1 MQVSA
6 GGDHTHNHGLL
17 AGISAR
23 AAGVLA
29 LLVLMLLAW
38 HRVGQAFGT
47 AATVILWAL
56 AALVV
61 AYVASEIAVRFLRLR
76 HHVLHPETLTPH
88 AVRAEVIPARV
99 VTADAPALPPGM
111 PPAWRVLPQ
120 DPEAAI
126 DMIRAITAG
135 RERPAP
141 AVIPSDAEEWSR

>member
-76 HHVLHPETLTPH
+76 HHVLHPETLVPQT
-88 AVRAEVIPARV
+88 VRAEIIPAQG
-99 VTADAPALPPGM
+99 APA
-111 PPAWRVLPQ
+111 
-120 DPEAAI
+120 
-126 DMIRAITAG
+126 ITG
-135 RERPAP
+135 VPVPAP
-141 AVIPSDAEEWSR
+141 AIEAPRREIHYHFNTAEAVWAARRVMGTTDPSEAEGLPR